1 MGFGA
6 LGLGLSVRTHRSAQ
20 PRLRVIAA
28 WCGPASLAAIVTAFV
43 AQSELDTRWPLQV
56 AGERVIGVM
65 TIDSLIEGEGDRLA
79 FEAKL
84 RIESPDTLAR
94 TLRVQVHWAQP
105 PRPLP
110 QVGESWRVLARLAPP
125 LASRNPGG
133 YDAARQ
139 AFVERIHARAHVL
152 SWAATTRIA
161 PSQPSLLRWRS
172 RIAESIRERIVD
184 RDAAA
189 LFAGLAVGATEAVSP
204 EQWRVFSVTGTTH
217 LVAISGMHVTLFAWL
232 MAGVARRLWN
242 HIPPLM
248 YYFDREFF
256 AGVLGVSAAILYALL
271 AGFGVPTQRTV
282 VMLLIWWGMRLAG
295 RHHSDLTVLGLA
307 LVAVWLIDPL
317 APLSAGFWLSF
328 VAMATLMSTSAD
340 PQRAGRGRLGQSV
353 LNLLRTQWRI
363 GIALLP
369 LTLLWFQSIPLA
381 GLWVNLLAIPIF
393 SFVLVPLVLLGTVWQ
408 SIWFEGARPIWWL
421 AELIHTLI
429 WPPMH
434 AIAQS
439 DWAALHRV
447 MPTAWTLLAACAVA
461 LWLWRPAS
469 HSAQRQFIWRWPA
482 IAGISAILLISAAA
496 RPSVP
501 EGDLWVRILDAGD
514 STAVILRTRNFVIVY
529 DTGESFGS
537 QGSGARGRVIPALR
551 EWGVDSVDVLVLG
564 SLSNLRLLGAATL
577 SGLFTVKEIRHP
589 SIWHG
594 PPPIARACDRKLT
607 WERDGVE
614 FQLRPAGDAG
624 QFCLLRAMPRGGPAL
639 VLAERLDRE
648 AARALASEDPAFLT
662 THWLLAPRRG
672 SVNALSSEFV
682 TATSPER
689 ILVSARVWSDRQQAA
704 AAHRWGLAPSRFFA
718 TAVDGALTLRLSATQ
733 AAELESYG
741 GKTRM
746 GVWRASH

>member
-6 LGLGLSVRTHRSAQ
+6 LGLGVSARTQHSAQ
-20 PRLRVIAA
+20 PRLRALAA

-43 AQSELDTRWPLQV
+43 AQSELQARWPVQ
-56 AGERVIGVM
+56 AADERVIGVM

-79 FEAKL
+79 FEATL
-84 RIESPDTLAR
+84 RIESPGTLAR
-94 TLRVQVHWAQP
+94 SLRVQAQWAQP

-110 QVGESWRVLARLAPP
+110 QVGESWRVLVRLAPP
-125 LASRNPGG
+125 LAARNPGG

-139 AFVERIHARAHVL
+139 AFVERIHARAQVL

-189 LFAGLAVGATEAVSP
+189 LFAGLAVGATEAVST

-242 HIPPLM
+242 HLPLLM
-248 YYFDREFF
+248 NYFDREFF
-256 AGVLGVSAAILYALL
+256 AGVLGVTAAMLYALL

-282 VMLLIWWGMRLAG
+282 VMLLIWWGMRLTG

-328 VAMATLMSTSAD
+328 VAMATLMSSAAE
-340 PQRAGRGRLGQSV
+340 PQHVERRRLGQSA
-353 LNLLRTQWRI
+353 LILLTTQWRI

-421 AELIHTLI
+421 AEFIHGVI

-461 LWLWRPAS
+461 LWLWRPVPL
-469 HSAQRQFIWRWPA
+469 SAQRQFIWRWPL
-482 IAGISAILLISAAA
+482 IAGILSILLISAAV
-496 RPSVP
+496 RPSIP
-501 EGDLWVRILDAGD
+501 EGDLWVRVLDAGD

-537 QGSGARGRVIPALR
+537 QGGGARGRVIPALR
-551 EWGVDSVDVLVLG
+551 EWGVDSVDLLVLG
-564 SLSNLRLLGAATL
+564 SLSNLRLMGAATL
-577 SGLFTVKEIRHP
+577 SGLFKVKEIRHP
-589 SIWHG
+589 TMWHG

-614 FQLRPAGDAG
+614 FQLRPAGEAG
-624 QFCLLRAMPRGGPAL
+624 QFCVLRAAPRGGPAL

-648 AARALASEDPAFLT
+648 SARALASEDPAFLAAE
-662 THWLLAPRRG
+662 WVLAPRRG

-682 TATSPER
+682 SATGAEK
-689 ILVSARVWSDRQQAA
+689 ILVSARVWSDRQQTAA
-704 AAHRWGLAPSRFFA
+704 TRRWGLPPSRFFS
-718 TAVDGALTLRLSATQ
+718 TAVDGALTLRLSAKSG
-733 AAELESYG
+733 AEFEPFIGQS
-741 GKTRM
+741 RI
-746 GVWRASH
+746 GVWRASQ